1 MVLHEFLQT
10 NRNLLIDRCRHMMV
24 VDGSEPKSRDQEE
37 IHGIPVFLD
46 QLIKILRV
54 EEGAASVTGI
64 GAREIGVQSDSE
76 VGDLG
81 MLHGRDLLDQGF
93 TIEQVVR
100 DYGNVCQAVTNL
112 AFDTGAPIAVEEF
125 RTLNRCL
132 DNAIAGAVREYA
144 RQTAQTNTLRETARD
159 SRLGALAQEL
169 LHNLQTATLVLSAIK
184 RGSVGVSGA
193 TAGVLDRSLTS
204 MRSLIDQALAEA
216 SRSGPGSSG

>member
-1 MVLHEFLQT
+1 
-10 NRNLLIDRCRHMMV
+10 MV
-24 VDGSEPKSRDQEE
+24 VNASEPKSRDHAEV
-37 IHGIPVFLD
+37 HGVPVFLD
-46 QLIKILRV
+46 QLIRILKV
-54 EEGAASVTGI
+54 EERGESP
-64 GAREIGVQSDSE
+64 GVNGVSPEGNGVDQYAVRSDSE

-144 RQTAQTNTLRETARD
+144 RQTAQTNTLRETASD
-159 SRLGALAQEL
+159 SRLASLAQEL
-169 LHNLQTATLVLSAIK
+169 RHNLRTATLLVSAI
-184 RGSVGVSGA
+184 RMGSVGVSGA
-193 TAGVLDRSLTS
+193 TAGVLDRTLTR
-204 MRSLIDQALAEA
+204 MRDLIDQALVDA
-216 SRSGPGSSG
+216 GP